1 MVSRLTVIFFI
12 VLCLLA
18 GFVLTIFPWINVGK
32 VGDWG
37 NNQLLLMV
45 SQLIQM
51 PSLQSFVASG
61 WVRGAVTG
69 LGVLNL
75 CLAFWEIANFK
86 SSVDALDERAKV
98 PGK

>member
-1 MVSRLTVIFFI
+1 MVAKLTIIFFI

-18 GFVLTIFPWINVGK
+18 GFVLVVFPWYSLGK

-37 NNQLLLMV
+37 DNYFLIFLSNLLHK
-45 SQLIQM
+45 
-51 PSLQSFVASG
+51 PSLQRVIASG

-75 CLAFWEIANFK
+75 FLAFWEIANFK
-86 SSVDALDERAKV
+86 QSVEMLEETTKKTV
-98 PGK
+98 K